1 MLYFVQ
7 YSLCGLGGRAQMLH
21 KELQH
26 FRLGSA
32 ATGGVQQT
40 GSMLD
45 RPAANQRM
53 QVAQPPVTLPQ
64 PRNPPV
70 TPSPVTSPPV
80 ASSLARNT
88 HSHRPSRVTPRRA
101 SPRSAISSLVTLSH
115 SPRPQ
120 DVYCLRNARG
130 EQPFLSAKRFEK
142 YGVLLKPT

>member
-1 MLYFVQ
+1 
-7 YSLCGLGGRAQMLH
+7 MLH

-53 QVAQPPVTLPQ
+53 QVAQPPVTPPQ
-64 PRNPPV
+64 PRKTPV
-70 TPSPVTSPPV
+70 TPPSE
-80 ASSLARNT
+80 ARL
-88 HSHRPSRVTPRRA
+88 HSYRPSRVTPRRA

-115 SPRPQ
+115 SPRSQ